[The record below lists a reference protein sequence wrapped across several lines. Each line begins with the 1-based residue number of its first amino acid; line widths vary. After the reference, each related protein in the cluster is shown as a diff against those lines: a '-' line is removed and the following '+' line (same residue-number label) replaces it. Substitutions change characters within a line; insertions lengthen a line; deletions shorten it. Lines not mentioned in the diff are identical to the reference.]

1 MAPRFA
7 HFGAPN
13 TGFLCRKVLRSLSGP
28 VFGVVWV
35 NHWADPETGE
45 AKRSK
50 GVEFWLMRDDMIARW
65 DASFNAWTVNRGEQ
79 AMANAPPP
87 CQPPKKPRKTAIR
100 EKIPLHRSDQLVK
113 LREC

>member
-7 HFGAPN
+7 YFGAPN

-35 NHWADPETGE
+35 NHRADPETGE

-65 DASFNAWTVNRGEQ
+65 DASFNAWTVNRGE
-79 AMANAPPP
+79 
-87 CQPPKKPRKTAIR
+87 
-100 EKIPLHRSDQLVK
+100 
-113 LREC
+113 